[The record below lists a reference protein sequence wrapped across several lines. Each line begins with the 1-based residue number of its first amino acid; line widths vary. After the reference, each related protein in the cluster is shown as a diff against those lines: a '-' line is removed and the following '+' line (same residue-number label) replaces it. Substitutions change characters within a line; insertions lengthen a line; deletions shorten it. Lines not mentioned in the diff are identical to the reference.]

1 MAERGRTTDVNE
13 KISDVACIVVHH
25 RSPDTVLQTV
35 AALEAAGIARTGI
48 LVVDNSGD
56 DELVGRLE
64 ERGTS
69 AIQTSNRG
77 YAAAAHAGLG
87 ELRRSGRARPFTLI
101 ATHEVMPE
109 PHAVRELHATMVA
122 DERIAVAGPTLLH
135 GEPARTWSE
144 GGRLSPI
151 LRLPRHHR
159 DEGGGSMSSVDR
171 DWLDGAFT
179 MYRTADLETHRL
191 DELYFLY
198 FEETDLHT
206 RLRRAGKRVVWVPS
220 AAVHQESS
228 GTPPRL
234 IGRNLFLFHHKLF
247 TNMSGRCAVGAE
259 FARAIA
265 KGMLRRQDSVGAAG
279 QILAGWM
286 DGERLA
292 AGRPTRKPY
301 PSEREVHG

>member
-1 MAERGRTTDVNE
+1 MNE
-13 KISDVACIVVHH
+13 EISDVACIVVHH
-25 RSPDTVLQTV
+25 RSPDTVLQTI
-35 AALEAAGIARTGI
+35 ASLESAGIARNNI

-64 ERGTS
+64 ERGTA
-69 AIQTSNRG
+69 AIQTENRG
-77 YAAAAHAGLG
+77 YAAAANVGLE
-87 ELRRSGRARPFTLI
+87 ELRRSGRARAFTLI
-101 ATHEVMPE
+101 ATHEVLPE
-109 PHAVRELHATMVA
+109 ADAVRELREVMA
-122 DERIAVAGPTLLH
+122 DERVAVAGPTLLH
-135 GEPARTWSE
+135 GAPARTWSE
-144 GGRLSPI
+144 GGRLSPV
-151 LRLPRHHR
+151 LRIPSHHR
-159 DEGGGSMSSVDR
+159 EEDAGARHGVDR

-179 MYRTADLETHRL
+179 LYRTADLEAHRL
-191 DELYFLY
+191 DEIYFLY

-247 TNMSGRCAVGAE
+247 SNTSGRCAVGVQ
-259 FARAIA
+259 FARAVA
-265 KGMLRRQDSVGAAG
+265 KAVLRRRDSFAAAG
-279 QILAGWM
+279 QILAGWR

-301 PSEREVHG
+301 PNEREAIG